1 MNPTSYDFTQ
11 KKIRKKEVRSEK
23 ISVKT
28 PEEFA
33 DAPTLRI
40 TSISLNYPT
49 VSPPIPET
57 QIIQKTKCR
66 KGSILSFSSFS
77 MI

>member
-1 MNPTSYDFTQ
+1 M
-11 KKIRKKEVRSEK
+11 RSEK

-57 QIIQKTKCR
+57 YKLYR
-66 KGSILSFSSFS
+66 KLCVEKVPY
-77 MI
+77 